1 MKALLNPSVIPL
13 SLYIHFPWCIRKC
26 PYCDFNSHE
35 LKGEIDERR
44 YLDTLKADLLD
55 DLSIHA
61 LINSDAGKN
70 RKIDSIFLGGGT
82 PSLFSA
88 GSIAELIEFVK
99 DNLESAPDLEV
110 TLEANPGALEHS
122 KFEFYLE
129 AGVNRLSLGVQS
141 FNDDCLKKLGRIHNA
156 NNARNA
162 ITQAQSAGFTNIN
175 LDIMYGLPGQTI
187 EQLRKETNEAAN
199 FDTSHLSFY
208 QLTLEPNT
216 LFHKHPPK
224 LPDDDS
230 VMEMQEFLTSRL
242 SLSGFERYEVSAYSQ
257 RNRQCRHNLNYWNFG
272 DYLGIGAGAH
282 SKLTTKAGIIRNWK
296 EKQPRAYMTRLKNGS
311 NRSNTTNVA
320 PQSLPFEFMLNALR
334 LRKGFHLDT
343 FESRTGL
350 PSNVAIAALEQTINQ
365 NLICVKNKTV
375 SCTERGYLFIDE
387 ILQQLLP

>member
-1 MKALLNPSVIPL
+1 MELLNPSAVPL

-35 LKGEIDERR
+35 LRGEIDEPR
-44 YLDTLKADLLD
+44 YLDTLKTDLLD
-55 DLSIHA
+55 DLSNHA
-61 LINSDAGKN
+61 VKNPDTGKN
-70 RKIDSIFLGGGT
+70 RKLESIFLGGGT

-88 GSIAELIEFVK
+88 SAMSELIAFIK
-99 DNLESAPDLEV
+99 DHIEAAPDLEV

-122 KFEFYLE
+122 KFESYLE

-296 EKQPRAYMTRLKNGS
+296 EKQPRAYMTNLEDGN

-320 PQSLPFEFMLNALR
+320 PQSLTFEFMLNALR

>member
-1 MKALLNPSVIPL
+1 MELLNPSVIPL

-55 DLSIHA
+55 DLSNHA
-61 LINSDAGKN
+61 LKNPNPGKN
-70 RKIDSIFLGGGT
+70 RNLDSIFLGGGT

-88 GSIAELIEFVK
+88 SAMAELITFVK
-99 DNLESAPDLEV
+99 VNIEAAPDLEV

-122 KFEFYLE
+122 KFESYLD
-129 AGVNRLSLGVQS
+129 AGINRLSLGVQS
-141 FNDDCLKKLGRIHNA
+141 FNDASLKQLGRIHNA
-156 NNARNA
+156 DNAREA
-162 ITQAQSAGFTNIN
+162 IGQAQSAGFTNMN
-175 LDIMYGLPGQTI
+175 LDIMYGLPNQTI
-187 EQLRKETNEAAN
+187 EQLKNETDEAIN
-199 FDTSHLSFY
+199 FDSSHLSFY

-216 LFHKHPPK
+216 LFHKHPPT

-242 SLSGFERYEVSAYSQ
+242 MQSGFERYEVSAYSQ
-257 RNRQCRHNLNYWNFG
+257 PGRQCRHNLNYWNFG

-282 SKLTTKAGIIRNWK
+282 SKLTTESGIVRNWK
-296 EKQPRAYMTRLKNGS
+296 AKLPRAYMSRLDND
-311 NRSNTTNVA
+311 NLRSNITHVDR
-320 PQSLPFEFMLNALR
+320 QSRLFEFMLNALR
-334 LRKGFHLDT
+334 LRKGFHLDS

-350 PSNVAIAALEQTINQ
+350 DRNVAIAALEKSTDQG
-365 NLICVKNKTV
+365 LISMNGETV
-375 SCTERGYLFIDE
+375 SCTDRGYLFIDE